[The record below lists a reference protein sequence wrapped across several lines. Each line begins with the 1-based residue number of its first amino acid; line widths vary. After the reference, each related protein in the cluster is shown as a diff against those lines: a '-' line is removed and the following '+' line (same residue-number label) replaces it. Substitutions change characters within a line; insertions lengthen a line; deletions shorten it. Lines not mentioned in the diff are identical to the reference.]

1 MHMLNNVSLKDALFV
16 PLLNQLKEAVHL
28 SEQTSTQMPHAT
40 RICPGLPAWKR
51 GMQKI
56 QAWSEQKCPHWSA
69 KERLLLL
76 ACMLWEG
83 TTILSD
89 QIILMSATPMT
100 HRHSVIG
107 CLHGE
112 RELCQK

>member
-1 MHMLNNVSLKDALFV
+1 MHMLNNVSRKDALFV

-40 RICPGLPAWKR
+40 RFCPGFPAWKR

-56 QAWSEQKCPHWSA
+56 QAWSEQRCPHRSA

-76 ACMLWEG
+76 VYMVREG

-89 QIILMSATPMT
+89 LIILMSATLT
-100 HRHSVIG
+100 SRRHLAIA
-107 CLHGE
+107 CLYEE
-112 RELCQK
+112 RQLCQK